1 MKRTFFED
9 LPARKNPPYQ
19 PGSPTSPAQGPKGG
33 SDDEASAK
41 RVRQAVYDIRY
52 RAKQDEVELEVAFN
66 SYIGNAS
73 MTPVEK
79 KSVREKLFGESFDM
93 TEGEDRKYSVRVHDK
108 AAGKTYYRKA
118 DRKTITKLRGTKNIS
133 SVEMSTYKTPTED
146 EGEDKP
152 KKGKEKVTIQKE
164 ANDGNLANNYP
175 PYDKVTRGDVIA
187 GATGKDEMGGK
198 NKKKKKT
205 AKEEWESILADP
217 ILRLVSDEEL
227 EATIYDVFEEIE
239 QEGFLTETLEFIDSD
254 QFLAEERD
262 AGAIAKSRLQRKRM
276 DATADGPQ
284 SGGAAKRFVAK
295 KAKQAVKA
303 GADRVGSAVKKVG
316 SAVKK
321 AGSVAAAK
329 AKAGVKAVGKKVV
342 STAGKVAGEFSAAKE
357 KQKAKAMSRPDTASK
372 SEPPKAAST
381 DTSKSGTTA
390 GSAAAKSDSSS
401 SSSDSGS
408 SSGGSSSGGEKK
420 KGFLRRLGG
429 AMKRGLKK
437 AAGKTL
443 RGISTVTDKG
453 AKKMGEE
460 TTLKVRVK
468 SENYD
473 WRTGFFENLSDNLDP
488 EDEQKINLKKGIKN
502 KITIN
507 PQMEETKVDL
517 DKRIEEVKLKAQIN
531 QIESKIVIDPLKEAV
546 DKAIA
551 ARVKEM
557 MPQKEE
563 SDIAASFNHRVAQLK
578 GINEED
584 YDRMKDKRL
593 ERGGMGGN
601 TRTPAKASNA
611 ALGIKPGKTAVQKEL
626 EKKHGK
632 GASAMDIVKSELRS
646 KYGKGSVK

>member
-19 PGSPTSPAQGPKGG
+19 PGSPNSPAQGPKGG

-79 KSVREKLFGESFDM
+79 KAVREKLFGESFDM
-93 TEGEDRKYSVRVHDK
+93 TEDENRKYSVRVHDK

-187 GATGKDEMGGK
+187 GATGNDEMGGK

-205 AKEEWESILADP
+205 AKEEWESILSDP

-239 QEGFLTETLEFIDSD
+239 QEGFLTEALEFIDSD
-254 QFLAEERD
+254 QFLSEERD

-329 AKAGVKAVGKKVV
+329 AKSGVKAVGKKVV

-357 KQKAKAMSRPDTASK
+357 KQKAKAMSRPET
-372 SEPPKAAST
+372 PKAAST

-460 TTLKVRVK
+460 TALKVRVK
-468 SENYD
+468 SESYD

-488 EDEQKINLKKGIKN
+488 EDEEKINLKKGIKN

-517 DKRIEEVKLKAQIN
+517 DKRIEEVKLKAEIN
-531 QIESKIVIDPLKEAV
+531 QIESKVVIDPLKEAV
-546 DKAIA
+546 DKAVA
-551 ARVKEM
+551 ARLKEL

-563 SDIAASFNHRVAQLK
+563 SDISASFNHRVAQLK

-584 YDRMKDKRL
+584 YDRLKDQRM
-593 ERGGMGGN
+593 ERGGLGGN
-601 TRTPAKASNA
+601 TRATKNVPSATSKKKYDGMS
-611 ALGIKPGKTAVQKEL
+611 AV
-626 EKKHGK
+626 
-632 GASAMDIVKSELRS
+632 DIVKQQIRS
-646 KYGKGSVK
+646 KYGKDSVK

>member
-19 PGSPTSPAQGPKGG
+19 PGSPNSPAQGPKGG

-79 KSVREKLFGESFDM
+79 KAVREKLFGESFNM
-93 TEGEDRKYSVRVHDK
+93 TEDENRKYSVRVHDK

-187 GATGKDEMGGK
+187 GATGNDEMGGK

-205 AKEEWESILADP
+205 AKEEWESILSDP

-239 QEGFLTETLEFIDSD
+239 QEGFLTEALEFIDSD
-254 QFLAEERD
+254 QFLSEERD

-329 AKAGVKAVGKKVV
+329 AKAGVKAVGKKAVQ
-342 STAGKVAGEFSAAKE
+342 TAGKVAGEFSAAKA
-357 KQKAKAMSRPDTASK
+357 KQKAKAMSRPET
-372 SEPPKAAST
+372 PKAAST

-443 RGISTVTDKG
+443 RGISTASDKG
-453 AKKMGEE
+453 AKKLGEE
-460 TTLKVRVK
+460 TAPKVRVK
-468 SENYD
+468 SESYD

-551 ARVKEM
+551 ARLKEM

-632 GASAMDIVKSELRS
+632 GASAMDIVKSEIRS

>member
-19 PGSPTSPAQGPKGG
+19 PGSPNSPAQGPKGG

-93 TEGEDRKYSVRVHDK
+93 TEDEDRKYSVRVHDK

-133 SVEMSTYKTPTED
+133 SVEMSTYKTPADD
-146 EGEDKP
+146 EGDDNS
-152 KKGKEKVTIQKE
+152 KKGKEKVTTQKE

-217 ILRLVSDEEL
+217 MLRVVSDEEL

-262 AGAIAKSRLQRKRM
+262 AGAIAKGRLERKRM
-276 DATADGPQ
+276 GATADGPQ

-295 KAKQAVKA
+295 KAKQAVKV

-329 AKAGVKAVGKKVV
+329 AKSGVKAVGKKVV

-357 KQKAKAMSRPDTASK
+357 KQKAKAMSRPDTSSK

-381 DTSKSGTTA
+381 DTSKSGTTG

-401 SSSDSGS
+401 SSSDSGSSSGGS

-460 TTLKVRVK
+460 TALKVRVK
-468 SENYD
+468 SESYD

-488 EDEQKINLKKGIKN
+488 EDEEKINLKKGIKN
-502 KITIN
+502 KVTIN
-507 PQMEETKVDL
+507 PQMEETKADL
-517 DKRIEEVKLKAQIN
+517 GKRIEEVKLKAEIN
-531 QIESKIVIDPLKEAV
+531 QIESKVVIDPLKEAV
-546 DKAIA
+546 DKAVA
-551 ARVKEM
+551 SRLKEL

-563 SDIAASFNHRVAQLK
+563 SDISASFNHRVAQLK
-578 GINEED
+578 GINEGEH
-584 YDRMKDKRL
+584 DRRAAVDVVKAQIRAKYSKD
-593 ERGGMGGN
+593 
-601 TRTPAKASNA
+601 
-611 ALGIKPGKTAVQKEL
+611 
-626 EKKHGK
+626 
-632 GASAMDIVKSELRS
+632 
-646 KYGKGSVK
+646 SVE

>member
-19 PGSPTSPAQGPKGG
+19 PGSPNSPAQGPKGG

-79 KSVREKLFGESFDM
+79 KAVREKLFGESFDM
-93 TEGEDRKYSVRVHDK
+93 TEDENRKYSVRVHDK

-133 SVEMSTYKTPTED
+133 SVEMSTYKTPADD
-146 EGEDKP
+146 EGDDNS
-152 KKGKEKVTIQKE
+152 KKGKEKVTTQKE

-187 GATGKDEMGGK
+187 GATGNDEMGGK

-205 AKEEWESILADP
+205 AKEEWESILSDP
-217 ILRLVSDEEL
+217 ILRIVSDEEL

-262 AGAIAKSRLQRKRM
+262 AGAIAKGRLERKRM
-276 DATADGPQ
+276 GATADGPQ
-284 SGGAAKRFVAK
+284 AGGAAKRFVAK

-316 SAVKK
+316 SAVKS

-329 AKAGVKAVGKKVV
+329 AKAGVKAVGKKAVQ
-342 STAGKVAGEFSAAKE
+342 TAGKVAGEFSAAKA
-357 KQKAKAMSRPDTASK
+357 KQKAKAMSRPET
-372 SEPPKAAST
+372 PKAAST

-420 KGFLRRLGG
+420 KSFLRRLGG

-468 SENYD
+468 SESYD

-488 EDEQKINLKKGIKN
+488 EDEEKINLKKGIKN

-507 PQMEETKVDL
+507 PQMEETKADL
-517 DKRIEEVKLKAQIN
+517 DKRIEEVKLKAEIN
-531 QIESKIVIDPLKEAV
+531 QIESKVVIDPLKEAV
-546 DKAIA
+546 DKAVA
-551 ARVKEM
+551 ARLKEL

-563 SDIAASFNHRVAQLK
+563 SDISASFNHRVAQLK

-584 YDRMKDKRL
+584 YDRLKDQRM
-593 ERGGMGGN
+593 ERGGLGGN
-601 TRTPAKASNA
+601 TRAAKNVPSATSKKKYD
-611 ALGIKPGKTAVQKEL
+611 GMSAV
-626 EKKHGK
+626 
-632 GASAMDIVKSELRS
+632 DIVKQQIRS
-646 KYGKGSVK
+646 KYGKDSVK

>member
-19 PGSPTSPAQGPKGG
+19 PGSPNSPAQGPKGG

-79 KSVREKLFGESFDM
+79 KAVREKLFGESFNM
-93 TEGEDRKYSVRVHDK
+93 TEDENRKYSVRVHDK

-205 AKEEWESILADP
+205 AKEEWESILSDP
-217 ILRLVSDEEL
+217 MLRVVSDEEL

-262 AGAIAKSRLQRKRM
+262 AGAMAKGRLERKRM
-276 DATADGPQ
+276 GATADGPQ
-284 SGGAAKRFVAK
+284 AGGAAKRFVAK

-329 AKAGVKAVGKKVV
+329 AKAGVKAVGKKTVQ
-342 STAGKVAGEFSAAKE
+342 TAGKVAGEFSAAKA

-401 SSSDSGS
+401 SSSDS
-408 SSGGSSSGGEKK
+408 GSSSGGEKK

-468 SENYD
+468 SESYD

-488 EDEQKINLKKGIKN
+488 EDEEKINLKKGIKN
-502 KITIN
+502 KVTIN
-507 PQMEETKVDL
+507 PQMEETKADL
-517 DKRIEEVKLKAQIN
+517 GKRIEEVKLKAEIN
-531 QIESKIVIDPLKEAV
+531 QIESKVVIDPLKEAV
-546 DKAIA
+546 DKAVA
-551 ARVKEM
+551 SRLKEL

-563 SDIAASFNHRVAQLK
+563 SDISASFNHRVAQLK

-584 YDRMKDKRL
+584 YDRR
-593 ERGGMGGN
+593 
-601 TRTPAKASNA
+601 A
-611 ALGIKPGKTAVQKEL
+611 AV
-626 EKKHGK
+626 
-632 GASAMDIVKSELRS
+632 DIVKAQIRA
-646 KYGKGSVK
+646 KQGKDSVK

>member
-19 PGSPTSPAQGPKGG
+19 PGSPNSPAQGPKGG

-93 TEGEDRKYSVRVHDK
+93 TEDEDRKYSVRVHDK

-133 SVEMSTYKTPTED
+133 SVEMSTYKTPADD
-146 EGEDKP
+146 EGDDNS
-152 KKGKEKVTIQKE
+152 KKGKEKVTTQKE

-205 AKEEWESILADP
+205 AKEEWESILSDP
-217 ILRLVSDEEL
+217 MLRVVSDEEL

-262 AGAIAKSRLQRKRM
+262 AGAIAKGRLERKRM
-276 DATADGPQ
+276 GATADGPQ

-295 KAKQAVKA
+295 KAKQAVKV

-329 AKAGVKAVGKKVV
+329 AKSGVKAVGKKVV

-357 KQKAKAMSRPDTASK
+357 KQKAKAMSRPDTSSK

-381 DTSKSGTTA
+381 DTSKSGTTG

-408 SSGGSSSGGEKK
+408 SSGESSSGGEKK

-460 TTLKVRVK
+460 TALKVRVK
-468 SENYD
+468 SESYD

-488 EDEQKINLKKGIKN
+488 EDEEKINLKKGIKN
-502 KITIN
+502 KVTIN
-507 PQMEETKVDL
+507 PQMEETKADL
-517 DKRIEEVKLKAQIN
+517 GKRIEEVKLKAEIN
-531 QIESKIVIDPLKEAV
+531 QIESKVVIDPLKEAV
-546 DKAIA
+546 DKAVA
-551 ARVKEM
+551 SRLKEL

-563 SDIAASFNHRVAQLK
+563 SDISASFNHRVAQLK
-578 GINEED
+578 GINEGEH
-584 YDRMKDKRL
+584 DRRAAVDVVKAQIRAKYSKD
-593 ERGGMGGN
+593 
-601 TRTPAKASNA
+601 
-611 ALGIKPGKTAVQKEL
+611 
-626 EKKHGK
+626 
-632 GASAMDIVKSELRS
+632 
-646 KYGKGSVK
+646 SVE

>member
-52 RAKQDEVELEVAFN
+52 RAKQDDVELEVAFN

-79 KSVREKLFGESFDM
+79 KAVREKLFGESFDM
-93 TEGEDRKYSVRVHDK
+93 TEDENRKYSVRVHDK

-187 GATGKDEMGGK
+187 GATGNDEMGGK

-316 SAVKK
+316 SAVKS

-329 AKAGVKAVGKKVV
+329 AKAGVKAVGKKAVQ
-342 STAGKVAGEFSAAKE
+342 TAGKVAGEFSAAKE
-357 KQKAKAMSRPDTASK
+357 KQKAKAMSRP
-372 SEPPKAAST
+372 EPPKAAST

-429 AMKRGLKK
+429 AMKRGLKR

-443 RGISTVTDKG
+443 RGISTASDKG
-453 AKKMGEE
+453 AKRLGEE
-460 TTLKVRVK
+460 TAPKVRVK
-468 SENYD
+468 SESYD

-531 QIESKIVIDPLKEAV
+531 QIESKVVIDPLKEAV

-551 ARVKEM
+551 SRVKEM

-632 GASAMDIVKSELRS
+632 GASAMDIVKSEIRS

>member
-52 RAKQDEVELEVAFN
+52 RAKQDDVELEVAFN

-79 KSVREKLFGESFDM
+79 KAVREKLFGESFDM
-93 TEGEDRKYSVRVHDK
+93 TEDENRKYSVRVHDK

-187 GATGKDEMGGK
+187 GATGNDEMGGK

-239 QEGFLTETLEFIDSD
+239 QEGFLTEALEFIDSD
-254 QFLAEERD
+254 QFLSEERD

-316 SAVKK
+316 SAVKS

-329 AKAGVKAVGKKVV
+329 AKAGVKAVGKKAVQ
-342 STAGKVAGEFSAAKE
+342 TAGKVAGEFSAAKE
-357 KQKAKAMSRPDTASK
+357 KQKAKAMSRP
-372 SEPPKAAST
+372 EPPKAAST

-429 AMKRGLKK
+429 AMKRGLKR

-443 RGISTVTDKG
+443 RGISTASDKG
-453 AKKMGEE
+453 AKRLGEE
-460 TTLKVRVK
+460 TAPKVRVK
-468 SENYD
+468 SESYD

-531 QIESKIVIDPLKEAV
+531 QIESKVVIDPLKEAV

-551 ARVKEM
+551 SRVKEM

-632 GASAMDIVKSELRS
+632 GASAMDIVKSEIRS

>member
-19 PGSPTSPAQGPKGG
+19 PGSPNSPAQGPKGG

-73 MTPVEK
+73 MTPIEK
-79 KSVREKLFGESFDM
+79 KAVREKLFGESFNM
-93 TEGEDRKYSVRVHDK
+93 TEDENRKYSVRVHDK

-187 GATGKDEMGGK
+187 GATGNDEMGGK

-262 AGAIAKSRLQRKRM
+262 AGAIAKGRLERKRM
-276 DATADGPQ
+276 GATADGPQ

-329 AKAGVKAVGKKVV
+329 AKSGVKAVGKKAVQ
-342 STAGKVAGEFSAAKE
+342 TAGKVAGEFSAAKA
-357 KQKAKAMSRPDTASK
+357 KQKAKAMSRPET
-372 SEPPKAAST
+372 PKAAST
-381 DTSKSGTTA
+381 DTSKSGTTG

-408 SSGGSSSGGEKK
+408 SSGGEKK
-420 KGFLRRLGG
+420 KSFLRRLGG

-443 RGISTVTDKG
+443 RGISTASDKG
-453 AKKMGEE
+453 AKKLGEE
-460 TTLKVRVK
+460 TAPKVRVK
-468 SENYD
+468 SESYD

-502 KITIN
+502 KIIIN

-551 ARVKEM
+551 ARLKEM

-632 GASAMDIVKSELRS
+632 GASAMDIVKSEIRS

>member
-1 MKRTFFED
+1 LKTMKRTFFED

-19 PGSPTSPAQGPKGG
+19 PGSPNSPAQGPKGG

-93 TEGEDRKYSVRVHDK
+93 TEDEDRKYSVRVHDK

-133 SVEMSTYKTPTED
+133 SVEMSTYKTPADD
-146 EGEDKP
+146 EGDDNS
-152 KKGKEKVTIQKE
+152 KKGKEKVTTQKE

-205 AKEEWESILADP
+205 AKEEWESILSDP
-217 ILRLVSDEEL
+217 MLRVVSDEEL

-262 AGAIAKSRLQRKRM
+262 AGAIAKGRLERKRM
-276 DATADGPQ
+276 GATADGPQ

-295 KAKQAVKA
+295 KAKQAVKV

-329 AKAGVKAVGKKVV
+329 AKSGIKAVGKKVV

-357 KQKAKAMSRPDTASK
+357 KQKAKAMSRPDTSSK

-381 DTSKSGTTA
+381 DTSKSGTTG

-408 SSGGSSSGGEKK
+408 SSGESSSGGEKK

-460 TTLKVRVK
+460 TALKVRVK
-468 SENYD
+468 SESYD

-488 EDEQKINLKKGIKN
+488 EDEEKINLKKGIKN

-507 PQMEETKVDL
+507 PQMEETKADL
-517 DKRIEEVKLKAQIN
+517 GKRIEEVKLKAEIN
-531 QIESKIVIDPLKEAV
+531 QIESKVVIDPLKEAV
-546 DKAIA
+546 DKAVA
-551 ARVKEM
+551 SRLKEL

-563 SDIAASFNHRVAQLK
+563 SDISASFNHRVAQLK
-578 GINEED
+578 GINEGEH
-584 YDRMKDKRL
+584 DRRAAVDVVKAQIRAKYSKD
-593 ERGGMGGN
+593 
-601 TRTPAKASNA
+601 
-611 ALGIKPGKTAVQKEL
+611 
-626 EKKHGK
+626 
-632 GASAMDIVKSELRS
+632 
-646 KYGKGSVK
+646 SVE

>member
-19 PGSPTSPAQGPKGG
+19 PGSPNSPAQGPKGG

-79 KSVREKLFGESFDM
+79 KAVREKLFGESFNM
-93 TEGEDRKYSVRVHDK
+93 TEDENRKYSVRVHDK

-187 GATGKDEMGGK
+187 GATGNDEMGGK

-205 AKEEWESILADP
+205 AKEEWESILSDP

-239 QEGFLTETLEFIDSD
+239 QEGFLTEALEFIDSD
-254 QFLAEERD
+254 QFLSEERD

-329 AKAGVKAVGKKVV
+329 AKSGVKAVGKKVV

-401 SSSDSGS
+401 DSGS

-460 TTLKVRVK
+460 TALKVRVK
-468 SENYD
+468 SESYD

-488 EDEQKINLKKGIKN
+488 EDEEKINLKKGIKN

-517 DKRIEEVKLKAQIN
+517 DKRIEEVKLKAEIN
-531 QIESKIVIDPLKEAV
+531 QIESKVVIDPLKEAV
-546 DKAIA
+546 DKAVA
-551 ARVKEM
+551 ARLKEL

-563 SDIAASFNHRVAQLK
+563 SDISASFNHRVAQLK

-584 YDRMKDKRL
+584 YDRLKDQRM
-593 ERGGMGGN
+593 ERGGLGGN
-601 TRTPAKASNA
+601 TRATKNVPSATSKKKYDGMS
-611 ALGIKPGKTAVQKEL
+611 AV
-626 EKKHGK
+626 
-632 GASAMDIVKSELRS
+632 DIVKQQIRS
-646 KYGKGSVK
+646 KYGKDSVK

>member
-1 MKRTFFED
+1 LKTMKRTFFED

-19 PGSPTSPAQGPKGG
+19 PGSPNSPAQGPKGG

-93 TEGEDRKYSVRVHDK
+93 TEDENRKYSVRVHDK

-133 SVEMSTYKTPTED
+133 SVEMSTYKTPADD
-146 EGEDKP
+146 EGDDNS
-152 KKGKEKVTIQKE
+152 KKGKEKVTTQKE

-205 AKEEWESILADP
+205 AKEEWESILSDP
-217 ILRLVSDEEL
+217 MLRVVSDEEL

-262 AGAIAKSRLQRKRM
+262 AGAIAKGRLERKRM
-276 DATADGPQ
+276 GATADGPQ

-295 KAKQAVKA
+295 KAKQAVKV

-329 AKAGVKAVGKKVV
+329 AKSGIKAVGKKVV

-357 KQKAKAMSRPDTASK
+357 KQKAKAMSRPDTSSK

-381 DTSKSGTTA
+381 DTSKSGTTG

-408 SSGGSSSGGEKK
+408 SSGESSSGGEKK

-460 TTLKVRVK
+460 TALKVRVK
-468 SENYD
+468 SESYD

-488 EDEQKINLKKGIKN
+488 EDEEKINLKKGIKN

-507 PQMEETKVDL
+507 PQMEETKADL
-517 DKRIEEVKLKAQIN
+517 GKRIEEVKLKAEIN
-531 QIESKIVIDPLKEAV
+531 QIESKVVIDPLKEAV
-546 DKAIA
+546 DKAVA
-551 ARVKEM
+551 SRLKEL

-563 SDIAASFNHRVAQLK
+563 SDISASFNHRVAQLK
-578 GINEED
+578 GINEGEH
-584 YDRMKDKRL
+584 DRRAAVDVVKAQIRAKYSKD
-593 ERGGMGGN
+593 
-601 TRTPAKASNA
+601 
-611 ALGIKPGKTAVQKEL
+611 
-626 EKKHGK
+626 
-632 GASAMDIVKSELRS
+632 
-646 KYGKGSVK
+646 SVE

>member
-19 PGSPTSPAQGPKGG
+19 PGSPNSPAQGPKGG

-79 KSVREKLFGESFDM
+79 KAVREKLFGESFDM
-93 TEGEDRKYSVRVHDK
+93 TEDENRKYSVRVHDK

-187 GATGKDEMGGK
+187 GATGNDEMGGK

-205 AKEEWESILADP
+205 AKEEWESILSDP

-239 QEGFLTETLEFIDSD
+239 QEGFLTEALEFIDSD
-254 QFLAEERD
+254 QFLSEERD

-329 AKAGVKAVGKKVV
+329 AKSGVKAVGKKVV

-401 SSSDSGS
+401 DSGS

-443 RGISTVTDKG
+443 RGISTASDKG
-453 AKKMGEE
+453 AKKLGEE
-460 TTLKVRVK
+460 TAPKVRVK
-468 SENYD
+468 SESYD

-488 EDEQKINLKKGIKN
+488 EDEEKINLKKGIKN

-517 DKRIEEVKLKAQIN
+517 DKRIEEVKLKAEIN
-531 QIESKIVIDPLKEAV
+531 QIESKVVIDPLKEAV
-546 DKAIA
+546 DKAVA
-551 ARVKEM
+551 ARLKEL

-563 SDIAASFNHRVAQLK
+563 SDISASFNHRVAQLK

-584 YDRMKDKRL
+584 YDRLKDQRM
-593 ERGGMGGN
+593 ERGGLGGN
-601 TRTPAKASNA
+601 TRATKNVPSATSKKKYDGMS
-611 ALGIKPGKTAVQKEL
+611 AV
-626 EKKHGK
+626 
-632 GASAMDIVKSELRS
+632 DIVKQQIRS
-646 KYGKGSVK
+646 KYGKDSVK

>member
-19 PGSPTSPAQGPKGG
+19 PGSPNSPAQGPKGG

-73 MTPVEK
+73 MTPIEK
-79 KSVREKLFGESFDM
+79 KAVREKLFGESFNM
-93 TEGEDRKYSVRVHDK
+93 TEDENRKYSVRVHDK

-187 GATGKDEMGGK
+187 GATGNDEMGGK

-262 AGAIAKSRLQRKRM
+262 AGAIAKGRLERKRM
-276 DATADGPQ
+276 GATADGPQ

-329 AKAGVKAVGKKVV
+329 AKSGVKAVGKKAVQ
-342 STAGKVAGEFSAAKE
+342 TAGKVAGEFSAAKA
-357 KQKAKAMSRPDTASK
+357 KQKAKAMSRPET
-372 SEPPKAAST
+372 PKAAST
-381 DTSKSGTTA
+381 DTSKSGTTG

-443 RGISTVTDKG
+443 RGISTASDKG
-453 AKKMGEE
+453 AKKLGEE
-460 TTLKVRVK
+460 TAPKVRVK
-468 SENYD
+468 SESYD

-502 KITIN
+502 KIIIN

-551 ARVKEM
+551 ARLKEM

-632 GASAMDIVKSELRS
+632 GASAMDIVKSEIRS

>member
-19 PGSPTSPAQGPKGG
+19 PGSPNSPAQGPKGG

-93 TEGEDRKYSVRVHDK
+93 TEDENRKYSVRVHDK

-133 SVEMSTYKTPTED
+133 SVEMSTYKTPADD
-146 EGEDKP
+146 EGDDNS
-152 KKGKEKVTIQKE
+152 KKGKEKVTTQKE

-205 AKEEWESILADP
+205 AKEEWESILSDP
-217 ILRLVSDEEL
+217 MLRVVSDEEL

-262 AGAIAKSRLQRKRM
+262 AGAIAKGRLERKRM
-276 DATADGPQ
+276 GATADGPQ

-295 KAKQAVKA
+295 KAKQAVKV

-329 AKAGVKAVGKKVV
+329 AKSGIKAVGKKVV

-357 KQKAKAMSRPDTASK
+357 KQKAKAMSRPDTSSK

-381 DTSKSGTTA
+381 DTSKSGTTG

-460 TTLKVRVK
+460 TALKVRVK
-468 SENYD
+468 SESYD

-488 EDEQKINLKKGIKN
+488 EDEEKINLKKGIKN
-502 KITIN
+502 KVTIN
-507 PQMEETKVDL
+507 PQMEETKADL
-517 DKRIEEVKLKAQIN
+517 GKRIEEVKLKAEIN
-531 QIESKIVIDPLKEAV
+531 QIESKVVIDPLKEAV
-546 DKAIA
+546 DKAVA
-551 ARVKEM
+551 SRLKEL

-563 SDIAASFNHRVAQLK
+563 SDISASFNHRVAQLK
-578 GINEED
+578 GINEGEH
-584 YDRMKDKRL
+584 DRRAAVDVVKAQIRAKYSKD
-593 ERGGMGGN
+593 
-601 TRTPAKASNA
+601 
-611 ALGIKPGKTAVQKEL
+611 
-626 EKKHGK
+626 
-632 GASAMDIVKSELRS
+632 
-646 KYGKGSVK
+646 SVE

>member
-19 PGSPTSPAQGPKGG
+19 PGSPNSPAQGPKGG

-93 TEGEDRKYSVRVHDK
+93 TEDEDRKYSVRVHDK

-133 SVEMSTYKTPTED
+133 SVEMSTYKTPADD
-146 EGEDKP
+146 EGDDNS
-152 KKGKEKVTIQKE
+152 KKGKEKVTTQKE

-205 AKEEWESILADP
+205 AKEEWESILSDP
-217 ILRLVSDEEL
+217 MLRVVSDEEL

-262 AGAIAKSRLQRKRM
+262 AGAIAKGRLERKRM
-276 DATADGPQ
+276 GATADGPQ

-295 KAKQAVKA
+295 KAKQAVKV

-329 AKAGVKAVGKKVV
+329 AKSGIKAVGKKVV

-357 KQKAKAMSRPDTASK
+357 KQKAKAMSRPDTSSK

-381 DTSKSGTTA
+381 DTSKSGTTG

-408 SSGGSSSGGEKK
+408 SSGESSSGGEKK

-460 TTLKVRVK
+460 TALKVRVK
-468 SENYD
+468 SESYD

-488 EDEQKINLKKGIKN
+488 EDEEKINLKKGIKN
-502 KITIN
+502 KVTIN
-507 PQMEETKVDL
+507 PQMEETKADL
-517 DKRIEEVKLKAQIN
+517 GKRIEEVKLKAEIN
-531 QIESKIVIDPLKEAV
+531 QIESKVVIDPLKEAV
-546 DKAIA
+546 DKAVA
-551 ARVKEM
+551 SRLKEL

-563 SDIAASFNHRVAQLK
+563 SDISASFNHRVAQLK
-578 GINEED
+578 GINEGEH
-584 YDRMKDKRL
+584 DRRAAVDVVKAQIRAKYSKD
-593 ERGGMGGN
+593 
-601 TRTPAKASNA
+601 
-611 ALGIKPGKTAVQKEL
+611 
-626 EKKHGK
+626 
-632 GASAMDIVKSELRS
+632 
-646 KYGKGSVK
+646 SVE

>member
-19 PGSPTSPAQGPKGG
+19 PGSPNSPAQGPKGG

-79 KSVREKLFGESFDM
+79 KAVREKLFGESFDM
-93 TEGEDRKYSVRVHDK
+93 TEDENRKYSVRVHDK

-133 SVEMSTYKTPTED
+133 SVEMSTYQTPADD
-146 EGEDKP
+146 EGDDNS
-152 KKGKEKVTIQKE
+152 KKGKEKVTTQKE

-187 GATGKDEMGGK
+187 GATGNDEMGGK

-205 AKEEWESILADP
+205 AKEEWESILSDP
-217 ILRLVSDEEL
+217 ILRIVSDEEL

-262 AGAIAKSRLQRKRM
+262 AGAIAKGRLERKRM
-276 DATADGPQ
+276 GATADGPQ

-316 SAVKK
+316 SAVKS

-329 AKAGVKAVGKKVV
+329 AKAGVKAVGKKAVQ
-342 STAGKVAGEFSAAKE
+342 TAGKVAGEFSAAKA
-357 KQKAKAMSRPDTASK
+357 KQKAKAMSRP
-372 SEPPKAAST
+372 EPPKAAST

-420 KGFLRRLGG
+420 KSFLRRLGG

-468 SENYD
+468 SESYD

-517 DKRIEEVKLKAQIN
+517 DKSCLLYTSPSPR
-531 QIESKIVIDPLKEAV
+531 
-546 DKAIA
+546 
-551 ARVKEM
+551 
-557 MPQKEE
+557 
-563 SDIAASFNHRVAQLK
+563 
-578 GINEED
+578 
-584 YDRMKDKRL
+584 DR
-593 ERGGMGGN
+593 G
-601 TRTPAKASNA
+601 
-611 ALGIKPGKTAVQKEL
+611 
-626 EKKHGK
+626 
-632 GASAMDIVKSELRS
+632 
-646 KYGKGSVK
+646 

>member
-19 PGSPTSPAQGPKGG
+19 PGSPNSPAQGPKGG

-79 KSVREKLFGESFDM
+79 KAVREKLFGESFNM
-93 TEGEDRKYSVRVHDK
+93 TEDENRKYSVRVHDK

-187 GATGKDEMGGK
+187 GATGNDEMGGK

-205 AKEEWESILADP
+205 AKEEWESILSDP

-239 QEGFLTETLEFIDSD
+239 QEGFLTEALEFIDSD
-254 QFLAEERD
+254 QFLSEERD

-329 AKAGVKAVGKKVV
+329 AKAGVKAVGKKAVQ
-342 STAGKVAGEFSAAKE
+342 TAGKVAGEFSAAKA
-357 KQKAKAMSRPDTASK
+357 KQKAKAMSRPET
-372 SEPPKAAST
+372 PKAAST

-460 TTLKVRVK
+460 TALKVRVK
-468 SENYD
+468 SESYD

-551 ARVKEM
+551 ARLKEM

-632 GASAMDIVKSELRS
+632 GASAMDIVKSEIRS

>member
-19 PGSPTSPAQGPKGG
+19 PGSPNSPAQGPKGG

-79 KSVREKLFGESFDM
+79 KAVREKLFGESFNM
-93 TEGEDRKYSVRVHDK
+93 TEDENRKYSVRVHDK

-187 GATGKDEMGGK
+187 GATGNDEMGGK

-205 AKEEWESILADP
+205 AKEEWESILSDP

-262 AGAIAKSRLQRKRM
+262 AGAIAKGRLERKRM
-276 DATADGPQ
+276 GATADGPQ
-284 SGGAAKRFVAK
+284 AGGAAKRFVAK

-329 AKAGVKAVGKKVV
+329 AKAGVKAVGKKAVQ
-342 STAGKVAGEFSAAKE
+342 TAGKVAGEFSAAKA
-357 KQKAKAMSRPDTASK
+357 KQKAKAMSRPET
-372 SEPPKAAST
+372 PKAAST

-460 TTLKVRVK
+460 TALKVRVK
-468 SENYD
+468 SESYD

-551 ARVKEM
+551 ARLKEM

-632 GASAMDIVKSELRS
+632 GASAMDIVKSEIRS

>member
-52 RAKQDEVELEVAFN
+52 RAKQDDVELEVAFN

-79 KSVREKLFGESFDM
+79 KAVREKLFGESFDM
-93 TEGEDRKYSVRVHDK
+93 TEDENRKYSVRVHDK

-187 GATGKDEMGGK
+187 GATGNDEMGGK

-316 SAVKK
+316 SAVKS

-329 AKAGVKAVGKKVV
+329 AKAGVKAVGKKAVQ
-342 STAGKVAGEFSAAKE
+342 TAGKVAGEFSAAKE
-357 KQKAKAMSRPDTASK
+357 KQKAKAMSRP
-372 SEPPKAAST
+372 EPPKAAST

-429 AMKRGLKK
+429 AMKRGLKR

-443 RGISTVTDKG
+443 RGISTASDKG
-453 AKKMGEE
+453 AKRLGEE
-460 TTLKVRVK
+460 TAPKVRVK
-468 SENYD
+468 SESYD

-531 QIESKIVIDPLKEAV
+531 QIESKVVIDPLKEAV

-632 GASAMDIVKSELRS
+632 GASAMDIVKSEIRS

>member
-1 MKRTFFED
+1 
-9 LPARKNPPYQ
+9 
-19 PGSPTSPAQGPKGG
+19 
-33 SDDEASAK
+33 
-41 RVRQAVYDIRY
+41 
-52 RAKQDEVELEVAFN
+52 
-66 SYIGNAS
+66 
-73 MTPVEK
+73 
-79 KSVREKLFGESFDM
+79 
-93 TEGEDRKYSVRVHDK
+93 
-108 AAGKTYYRKA
+108 
-118 DRKTITKLRGTKNIS
+118 
-133 SVEMSTYKTPTED
+133 
-146 EGEDKP
+146 
-152 KKGKEKVTIQKE
+152 
-164 ANDGNLANNYP
+164 
-175 PYDKVTRGDVIA
+175 
-187 GATGKDEMGGK
+187 
-198 NKKKKKT
+198 
-205 AKEEWESILADP
+205 
-217 ILRLVSDEEL
+217 
-227 EATIYDVFEEIE
+227 
-239 QEGFLTETLEFIDSD
+239 
-254 QFLAEERD
+254 
-262 AGAIAKSRLQRKRM
+262 M

-303 GADRVGSAVKKVG
+303 GADRVGAAVKKVG

-329 AKAGVKAVGKKVV
+329 AKAGVKAGASAVKKGAKAVGKSAIGAASKA
-342 STAGKVAGEFSAAKE
+342 AGHAVGSYQGARDKARAA
-357 KQKAKAMSRPDTASK
+357 ASK

-468 SENYD
+468 SESYD
-473 WRTGFFENLSDNLDP
+473 WRTGFFEYLSDNLDP

-531 QIESKIVIDPLKEAV
+531 QIESKVVIDPLKEAV

-632 GASAMDIVKSELRS
+632 GASAMDIVKSEIRS

>member
-19 PGSPTSPAQGPKGG
+19 PGSPNSPAQGPKGG

-79 KSVREKLFGESFDM
+79 KAVREKLFGESFDM
-93 TEGEDRKYSVRVHDK
+93 TEDENRKYSVRVHDK

-133 SVEMSTYKTPTED
+133 SVEMSTYKTPADD
-146 EGEDKP
+146 EGDDNS
-152 KKGKEKVTIQKE
+152 KKGKEKVTTQKE

-187 GATGKDEMGGK
+187 GATGNDEMGGK

-217 ILRLVSDEEL
+217 ILRIVSDEEL

-262 AGAIAKSRLQRKRM
+262 AGAIAKGRLERKRM
-276 DATADGPQ
+276 GATADGPQ
-284 SGGAAKRFVAK
+284 AGGAAKRFVAK

-329 AKAGVKAVGKKVV
+329 AKSGVKAVGK
-342 STAGKVAGEFSAAKE
+342 SAIGA
-357 KQKAKAMSRPDTASK
+357 ASK
-372 SEPPKAAST
+372 AAGHAVGSYQGARDKARAAASKPEPPKAAST

-408 SSGGSSSGGEKK
+408 SSGGEKK
-420 KGFLRRLGG
+420 KSFLRRLGG

-460 TTLKVRVK
+460 TALKVRVK
-468 SENYD
+468 SESYD

-488 EDEQKINLKKGIKN
+488 EDEEKINLKKGIKN

-507 PQMEETKVDL
+507 PQMEETKADL
-517 DKRIEEVKLKAQIN
+517 DKRIEEVKLKAEIN
-531 QIESKIVIDPLKEAV
+531 QIESKVVIDPLKEAV
-546 DKAIA
+546 DKAVA
-551 ARVKEM
+551 ARLKEL

-563 SDIAASFNHRVAQLK
+563 SDISASFNHRVAQLK
-578 GINEED
+578 GIKEED
-584 YDRMKDKRL
+584 YYSQRSAVDVVKAQIR
-593 ERGGMGGN
+593 
-601 TRTPAKASNA
+601 AKH
-611 ALGIKPGKTAVQKEL
+611 E
-626 EKKHGK
+626 E
-632 GASAMDIVKSELRS
+632 D
-646 KYGKGSVK
+646 SVK

>member
-19 PGSPTSPAQGPKGG
+19 PGSPNSPAQGPKGG

-79 KSVREKLFGESFDM
+79 KAVREKLFGESFDM
-93 TEGEDRKYSVRVHDK
+93 TEDENRKYSVRVHDK

-133 SVEMSTYKTPTED
+133 SVEMSTYKTPADD
-146 EGEDKP
+146 EGDDNS
-152 KKGKEKVTIQKE
+152 KKGKEKVTTQKE

-187 GATGKDEMGGK
+187 GATGNDEMGGK

-205 AKEEWESILADP
+205 AKEEWESILSDP
-217 ILRLVSDEEL
+217 ILRIVSDEEL

-262 AGAIAKSRLQRKRM
+262 AGAIAKGRLERKRM
-276 DATADGPQ
+276 GATADGPQ

-316 SAVKK
+316 SAVKS

-329 AKAGVKAVGKKVV
+329 AKAGVKAVGKKAVQ
-342 STAGKVAGEFSAAKE
+342 TAGKVAGEFSAAKA
-357 KQKAKAMSRPDTASK
+357 KQKAKAMSRPET
-372 SEPPKAAST
+372 PKAAST

-460 TTLKVRVK
+460 TALKVRVK
-468 SENYD
+468 SESYD

-488 EDEQKINLKKGIKN
+488 EDEEKINLKKGIKN

-507 PQMEETKVDL
+507 PQMEETKADL
-517 DKRIEEVKLKAQIN
+517 DKRIEEVKLKAEIN
-531 QIESKIVIDPLKEAV
+531 QIESKVVIDPLKEAV
-546 DKAIA
+546 DKAVA
-551 ARVKEM
+551 ARLKEL

-563 SDIAASFNHRVAQLK
+563 SDISASFNHRVAQLK

-584 YDRMKDKRL
+584 YDRLKDQRM
-593 ERGGMGGN
+593 ERGGLGGN
-601 TRTPAKASNA
+601 TRAAKNVPSATSKKKYD
-611 ALGIKPGKTAVQKEL
+611 GMSAV
-626 EKKHGK
+626 
-632 GASAMDIVKSELRS
+632 DIVKQQIRS
-646 KYGKGSVK
+646 KYGKDSVK

>member
-19 PGSPTSPAQGPKGG
+19 PGSPNSPAQGPKGG

-79 KSVREKLFGESFDM
+79 KAVREKLFGESFNM
-93 TEGEDRKYSVRVHDK
+93 TEDENRKYSVRVHDK

-187 GATGKDEMGGK
+187 GATGNDEMGGK

-205 AKEEWESILADP
+205 AKEEWESILSDP
-217 ILRLVSDEEL
+217 MLRVVSDEEL

-262 AGAIAKSRLQRKRM
+262 AGAMAKGRLERKRM
-276 DATADGPQ
+276 GATADGPQ
-284 SGGAAKRFVAK
+284 AGGAAKRFVAK

-329 AKAGVKAVGKKVV
+329 AKAGVKAVGKKTVQ
-342 STAGKVAGEFSAAKE
+342 TAGKVAGEFSAAKA

-401 SSSDSGS
+401 SSSDS
-408 SSGGSSSGGEKK
+408 GSSSGGEKK

-468 SENYD
+468 SESYD

-488 EDEQKINLKKGIKN
+488 EDEEKINLKKGIKN
-502 KITIN
+502 KVTIN
-507 PQMEETKVDL
+507 PQMEETKADL
-517 DKRIEEVKLKAQIN
+517 GKRIEEVKLKAEIN
-531 QIESKIVIDPLKEAV
+531 QIESKVVIDPLKEAV
-546 DKAIA
+546 DKAVA
-551 ARVKEM
+551 SRLKEL

-563 SDIAASFNHRVAQLK
+563 SDISASFNHRVAQLK

-584 YDRMKDKRL
+584 YDRR
-593 ERGGMGGN
+593 
-601 TRTPAKASNA
+601 A
-611 ALGIKPGKTAVQKEL
+611 AV
-626 EKKHGK
+626 
-632 GASAMDIVKSELRS
+632 DIVKAQIRA
-646 KYGKGSVK
+646 KQGKDSVK

>member
-19 PGSPTSPAQGPKGG
+19 PGSPNSPAQGPKGG

-93 TEGEDRKYSVRVHDK
+93 TEDEDRKYSVRVHDK

-133 SVEMSTYKTPTED
+133 SVEMSTYKTPADD
-146 EGEDKP
+146 EGDDNS
-152 KKGKEKVTIQKE
+152 KKGKEKVTTQKE

-205 AKEEWESILADP
+205 AKEEWESILSDP
-217 ILRLVSDEEL
+217 MLRVVSDEEL

-262 AGAIAKSRLQRKRM
+262 AGAIAKGRLERKRM
-276 DATADGPQ
+276 GATADGPQ

-295 KAKQAVKA
+295 KAKQAVKV

-329 AKAGVKAVGKKVV
+329 AKSGVKAVGKKVV

-357 KQKAKAMSRPDTASK
+357 KQKAKAMSRPDTSSK

-381 DTSKSGTTA
+381 DTSKSGTTG

-460 TTLKVRVK
+460 TALKVRVK
-468 SENYD
+468 SESYD

-488 EDEQKINLKKGIKN
+488 EDEEKINLKKGIKN
-502 KITIN
+502 KVTIN
-507 PQMEETKVDL
+507 PQMEETKADL
-517 DKRIEEVKLKAQIN
+517 GKRIEEVKLKAEIN
-531 QIESKIVIDPLKEAV
+531 QIESKVVIDPLKEAV
-546 DKAIA
+546 DKAVA
-551 ARVKEM
+551 SRLKEL

-563 SDIAASFNHRVAQLK
+563 SDISASFNHRVAQLK
-578 GINEED
+578 GINEGEH
-584 YDRMKDKRL
+584 DRRAAVDVVKAQIRAKYSKD
-593 ERGGMGGN
+593 
-601 TRTPAKASNA
+601 
-611 ALGIKPGKTAVQKEL
+611 
-626 EKKHGK
+626 
-632 GASAMDIVKSELRS
+632 
-646 KYGKGSVK
+646 SVE

>member
-19 PGSPTSPAQGPKGG
+19 PGSPNSPAQGPKGG

-79 KSVREKLFGESFDM
+79 KAVREKLFGESFNM
-93 TEGEDRKYSVRVHDK
+93 TEDENRKYSVRVHDK

-187 GATGKDEMGGK
+187 GATGNDEMGGK

-205 AKEEWESILADP
+205 AKEEWESILSDP

-239 QEGFLTETLEFIDSD
+239 QEGFLTEALEFIDSD
-254 QFLAEERD
+254 QFLSEERD

-316 SAVKK
+316 SAVKS

-329 AKAGVKAVGKKVV
+329 AKAGVKAVGKKAVQ
-342 STAGKVAGEFSAAKE
+342 TAGKVAGEFSAAKA
-357 KQKAKAMSRPDTASK
+357 KQKAKAMSRPET
-372 SEPPKAAST
+372 PKAAST

-468 SENYD
+468 SESYD

-531 QIESKIVIDPLKEAV
+531 QIESKVVIDPLKEAV

-611 ALGIKPGKTAVQKEL
+611 ALGIKPGKTPVQKEL

-632 GASAMDIVKSELRS
+632 GASAMDIVKSEIRS